1 MSGCVFPFPRSVDGA
16 SLRDHVIGIERKT
29 VVCDSM
35 VVDSCS
41 VPLILIYV
49 YAFTNFVFL

>member
-16 SLRDHVIGIERKT
+16 RLRDHVKGIERKT

-35 VVDSCS
+35 VVDSCN